1 MKLFAFFI
9 FFAFGSV
16 SFSDV
21 SSQELG
27 QPYKYSKI
35 TLVNGKTVRA
45 KGLSFAA
52 DYVYYTQSNYPPQP
66 DIVVKYHF
74 NDIKEIS
81 VAEKT
86 YAFTGFLAGTT
97 IGIIA
102 MAVIENKYEEV
113 QTDGVFYIQRIMSPW
128 PKVGII
134 GAGSLVGTLVG
145 ASVKKG
151 WKKVYPMSTS
161 FLDHVNIDFS
171 LDYCFSYQ
179 PKIGL
184 KYNF

>member
-1 MKLFAFFI
+1 MKLLVLFILFAF
-9 FFAFGSV
+9 V
-16 SFSDV
+16 SASLSDV
-21 SSQELG
+21 SCQEPG

-35 TLVNGKTVRA
+35 SLVNGKTIRA

-52 DYVYYTQSNYPPQP
+52 DYVYYTQSNYPPEQ

-74 NDIKEIS
+74 NDIKEIF

-86 YAFTGFLAGTT
+86 YALTGFLAGTT
-97 IGIIA
+97 AGLVA
-102 MAVIENKYEEV
+102 MAAIENNYEEV
-113 QTDGVFYIQRIMSPW
+113 QTDGVFYVQKIMSPW
-128 PKVGII
+128 AKVGII
-134 GAGSLVGTLVG
+134 GAGSLVGTFVG

-151 WKKVYPMSTS
+151 WKKIYPMSTS
-161 FLDHVNIDFS
+161 FMDHVNIGFS
-171 LDYCFSYQ
+171 VDYCLTYQ